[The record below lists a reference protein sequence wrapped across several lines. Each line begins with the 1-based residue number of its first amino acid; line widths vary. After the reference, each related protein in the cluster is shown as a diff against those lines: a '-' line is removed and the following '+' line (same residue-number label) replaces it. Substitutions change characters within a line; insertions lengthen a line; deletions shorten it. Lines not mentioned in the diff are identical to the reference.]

1 MQQSENHQMAKTVR
15 RQTQAS
21 TTLNRKYVKRPVR
34 TTDSM
39 VQVKRSAKV
48 KRFNDTI
55 TQQQPRRVQVSTTEK
70 AVTHPL
76 QTKANERM
84 KARAVSVQQTTA
96 PKVSAKELKDQ
107 AIKKAL
113 MQAATMDE
121 TPKTR
126 TTKGEKLH
134 FGFGRVALA
143 LICAATAVFAIAYF
157 VNLSMPDVSLK
168 VAAMQT
174 GIDAKYPS
182 YVPRDYNI
190 SSITSENDKV
200 SLSFLRSETGDS
212 FTLKEERSAWDSSA
226 LLSNYVKPEYG
237 ENYTI
242 VREQGITIYV
252 SNSNASWVNGGLLY
266 KIEAAQG
273 TLTEKQIRS
282 IAVSL

>member
-1 MQQSENHQMAKTVR
+1 MQKSENHQMAKATR

-21 TTLNRKYVKRPVR
+21 TTLNRRYVKRPSKSSD
-34 TTDSM
+34 TT
-39 VQVKRSAKV
+39 VQIKRSTKV
-48 KRFNDTI
+48 KRFNDI
-55 TQQQPRRVQVSTTEK
+55 AVQPKRQVQTDENEK
-70 AVTHPL
+70 AMSHPI
-76 QTKANERM
+76 QTKVNEKM
-84 KARAVSVQQTTA
+84 KARNKSVQQATA

-113 MQAATMDE
+113 AQAATMNEGTGAD
-121 TPKTR
+121 TK
-126 TTKGEKLH
+126 KGEKFH
-134 FGFGRVALA
+134 FGFGRVMLA
-143 LICAATAVFAIAYF
+143 LVCAATAVFAIAYF

-190 SSITSENDKV
+190 SSITSENDRVTLNFVK
-200 SLSFLRSETGDS
+200 STTDNS
-212 FTLKEERSAWDSSA
+212 FTLKEEKSAWDSSA
-226 LLSNYVKPEYG
+226 LLSNFVKAEYG
-237 ENYTI
+237 ENYSI
-242 VREQGITIYV
+242 LREQGITIYV
-252 SNSNASWVNGGLLY
+252 SNSNAVWVNGGLLY

>member
-1 MQQSENHQMAKTVR
+1 MQKSENHQSVRVVR
-15 RQTQAS
+15 RQPQAS
-21 TTLNRKYVKRPVR
+21 TTLNRKYVKRPTNSSDTIIQVKK
-34 TTDSM
+34 SA
-39 VQVKRSAKV
+39 QVKRFSDATVKQPRKIQVSDNAKV
-48 KRFNDTI
+48 
-55 TQQQPRRVQVSTTEK
+55 VS
-70 AVTHPL
+70 HPL

-84 KARAVSVQQTTA
+84 KARAKSMQQPTT

-113 MQAATMDE
+113 AQAATMNE
-121 TPKTR
+121 GTEKTAKV
-126 TTKGEKLH
+126 KGEKLH
-134 FGFGRVALA
+134 FGFGRVMLA
-143 LICAATAVFAIAYF
+143 LVCAATAVFAIAYF

-190 SSITSENDKV
+190 SSITSEDGKVTLNFVKSATNDN
-200 SLSFLRSETGDS
+200 
-212 FTLKEERSAWDSSA
+212 FTLQEEKSAWDSSA
-226 LLSNYVKPEYG
+226 LLSNYVKEKFG
-237 ENYTI
+237 ENYSI

-252 SNSNASWVNGGLLY
+252 NNSNATWVNGGLLY
-266 KIEAAQG
+266 KIEAKSG